1 MPRKPLAIIFALAVV
16 VGACSLAAPAPS
28 ATTGGGAQETPPA
41 SAQAAPSASPLPSP
55 ASPSAEPSA
64 NPPASGSSTGGA
76 QLDCQ
81 KLLTAAEA
89 GQALGLA
96 DVQFLGDASTLYGN
110 AEWAKNVTICAYGS
124 KSTGLP
130 LILEIW
136 PTAGF
141 DLNKL
146 GSVLGSL
153 PQDVQARDVPGLGVS
168 AKLYTSKDTAA
179 LVVGAGSSTL
189 AVVFGRTGGL
199 GGRDT
204 DAVVAIAKLVL
215 PRLPG
220 G

>member
-1 MPRKPLAIIFALAVV
+1 MPRKPLAVV

-28 ATTGGGAQETPPA
+28 ATTGGGAQGTPPA

-89 GQALGLA
+89 GQALGLP

-110 AEWAKNVTICAYGS
+110 AGWAKNATICMYGS
-124 KSTGLP
+124 ESTRLV
-130 LILEIW
+130 LALEIM
-136 PTAGF
+136 PRAVFDAGQ
-141 DLNKL
+141 L
-146 GSVLGSL
+146 GSVLGSKL
-153 PQDVQARDVPGLGVS
+153 PPDVQARDVPGLGAP
-168 AKLYTSKDTAA
+168 AKLYAGKEGLA
-179 LVVGAGSSTL
+179 LVVGAGLSTL
-189 AVVFGRTGGL
+189 AIAPGWT
-199 GGRDT
+199 GRDPT
-204 DAVVAIAKLVL
+204 RGAADAVVAIAKLVL

>member
-28 ATTGGGAQETPPA
+28 ATTGGGAQGTPPA
-41 SAQAAPSASPLPSP
+41 SAAAPSASPLPSP

-89 GQALGLA
+89 GQALGLP
-96 DVQFLGDASTLYGN
+96 DVRFDAGGSQNGVVGSSV
-110 AEWAKNVTICAYGS
+110 AICSYVSG
-124 KSTGLP
+124 GLP
-130 LILEIW
+130 GVILQIE
-136 PTAGF
+136 PTGVFDPYRAGKVGAF
-141 DLNKL
+141 KE
-146 GSVLGSL
+146 
-153 PQDVQARDVPGLGVS
+153 VQPRDVSGLGGPAKLWVTNDSALLVVVGRLSTLGVS
-168 AKLYTSKDTAA
+168 AIRLGMGPQAA
-179 LVVGAGSSTL
+179 
-189 AVVFGRTGGL
+189 
-199 GGRDT
+199 

>member
-28 ATTGGGAQETPPA
+28 ATTGGGGQGTPPA

-89 GQALGLA
+89 GQALGLPDVTFDA
-96 DVQFLGDASTLYGN
+96 DNSQNGVVGSSVA
-110 AEWAKNVTICAYGS
+110 ICSYVSG
-124 KSTGLP
+124 GLP
-130 LILEIW
+130 VVTLQIN
-136 PTAGF
+136 PAGF
-141 DLNKL
+141 GDPYRIGKV
-146 GSVLGSL
+146 GAFKE
-153 PQDVQARDVPGLGVS
+153 VQPRDVS
-168 AKLYTSKDTAA
+168 
-179 LVVGAGSSTL
+179 
-189 AVVFGRTGGL
+189 GL
-199 GGRDT
+199 GGPAKLWVTNDSAGLVVVGRLST
-204 DAVVAIAKLVL
+204 LQVGAVRLGMGPQAADAVVAIAKLVL